1 MKWNVRS
8 VIRLISPILAFPV
21 LYIPYALLN
30 SAVIVDWLGCGCPI
44 MDESGNMVH
53 DYFSANDFTRLFWV
67 FLSLCVT
74 VIAVVLSKRIIRGKK
89 WLRVPYII
97 GMFGI
102 SLFLSYPFIQMM
114 LWS

>member
-1 MKWNVRS
+1 MKTVKKIG
-8 VIRLISPILAFPV
+8 VLISPLLFSVLA
-21 LYIPYALLN
+21 IPYSFIN
-30 SAVIVDWLGCGCPI
+30 RRFIVNWLGCGCPF

-74 VIAVVLSKRIIRGKK
+74 VIAVVLSKRIIREKK
-89 WLRVPYII
+89 WLRVLYII

-102 SLFLSYPFIQMM
+102 SLFLSYHFIQMM